1 MYLDEKDGRKVIVC
15 IVGKATLLYD
25 FKCIADLN
33 VMLNSQGDWMDLGSA
48 D

>member
-25 FKCIADLN
+25 FKCIADLH
-33 VMLNSQGDWMDLGSA
+33 VMLNSQGDWMDLGST